1 MEHGSG
7 RVVTSTRALLLAAL
21 AVGALLGR
29 VPWARVGLPFG
40 TYLGVDVSLSW
51 LVSLQPVLAQGSV
64 ALELLLV
71 WLLVYLTL
79 PELYPERARE
89 LTTTLPFRA
98 GVATLTTATA
108 ALLVAV
114 VSGGV
119 SPVVFVGI
127 AVAALVVT
135 ALTTSWTNNWQ
146 FTTPYVSPTFAVLS
160 SFVPTDR
167 LTDFASLFRTAT
179 ADPRARVGF
188 QTLFGLVTAGF
199 VLVTGTLVAL
209 PTFTFPALEL
219 LVVAGLVAVA
229 GRRLFGLLPTTWR
242 LRWRRTTQR
251 VQRVGWLVR
260 DLLGSLRG
268 MAATLLVT
276 SGFLLGV
283 SVTVLAVAVGASA
296 LRRTVS
302 FGATLS
308 LAPSGVL
315 VEWFVVVVLLVY
327 AATVGL
333 FWTRV
338 AGWLPTLVDSRR
350 RKKTATLR
358 SETRLD
364 RPPGVLVPQ
373 ALALV
378 AAMFVLYPVSAPGS
392 NPLPLPA
399 IAVATTLTVLSVV
412 PRRVLAMWPFR
423 LLTAALPRVPDHLVL
438 PTAFVVQ
445 WFGTSVALVVLPG
458 TGVASVAPPTVFVLV
473 VALGGY
479 FATAVRT
486 EIARHRPSDVDL
498 AYLVV
503 LTAAAALLV
512 WVTEQSIRG
521 VLFG

>member
-7 RVVTSTRALLLAAL
+7 RVVTSTRGLVLAAL

-29 VPWARVGLPFG
+29 APWVRVGHPLG
-40 TYLGVDVSLSW
+40 AYLGIDVSTEL
-51 LVSLQPVLAQGSV
+51 LVSFQPVFAQGSV
-64 ALELLLV
+64 ALEFVLV
-71 WLLVYLTL
+71 WVLVYLTL

-89 LTTTLPFRA
+89 LTTALPFRA
-98 GVATLTTATA
+98 GVATLTTATV
-108 ALLVAV
+108 ALLVLV
-114 VSGGV
+114 VSGRV
-119 SPVVFVGI
+119 SPVALVGVV
-127 AVAALVVT
+127 VAALVVT
-135 ALTTSWTNNWQ
+135 ALATSWTNNWD
-146 FTTPYVSPTFAVLS
+146 FTTPYVSPAFAVLS

-167 LTDFASLFRTAT
+167 LTDFAALFQTAT
-179 ADPRARVGF
+179 VDPRARVGL
-188 QTLFGLVTAGF
+188 QTVFGLVTAGF

-209 PTFTFPALEL
+209 PTFAFPALEL
-219 LVVAGLVAVA
+219 LVMGGLAVVA
-229 GRRLFGLLPTTWR
+229 GRQLLDLLPTTWR

-251 VQRVGWLVR
+251 VRRVGWFVR
-260 DLLGSLRG
+260 GLLGSLRG

-308 LAPSGVL
+308 LSPSGVL

-338 AGWLPTLVDSRR
+338 AGWLPTFVEPGR
-350 RKKTATLR
+350 RKNTVGR
-358 SETRLD
+358 SLDARLD

-378 AAMFVLYPVSAPGS
+378 AAMFVLYPGSAPGS
-392 NPLPLPA
+392 NPLPVPA
-399 IAVATTLTVLSVV
+399 IVVTAALTVLSVV
-412 PRRVLAMWPFR
+412 PRRVLATWPFHR
-423 LLTAALPRVPDHLVL
+423 VASRLPRVPDHLAL

-445 WFGTSVALVVLPG
+445 WLGTSLALVVLPG
-458 TGVASVAPPTVFVLV
+458 TGLASVAPTTVFVLV

-479 FATAVRT
+479 FATAVRA
-486 EIARHRPSDVDL
+486 EIARHQPSDVDL
-498 AYLVV
+498 AYLVA

-512 WVTEQSIRG
+512 WVTEQSVRG